1 MKVRLSM
8 LDNKTETGFTM
19 SMPSLTKEMPAIEPK
34 LSMPELAQETR
45 KTIYPI
51 RSNICASD
59 IPTMNLSRTLE
70 ADLTS
75 REKDLCGYWTE
86 SCLEISQKLLSL
98 TETDGVDSDFRYLNI
113 LQNKTTANS
122 WFSTTHN
129 SALKKNSLKTLFP
142 SSMFSPAAF
151 MDSGNT
157 LIKSKKIRI
166 YPSHNDIAMFKRY
179 LGLTR
184 YWFNQAVE
192 YLRQDGTKASIIE
205 VRKIQKL
212 ERPSWSLECPQRI
225 REHAM
230 FDACEAVKSAKL
242 KFKRTGTFQQVSF
255 RSKKDTKQR
264 FGFDKQS
271 LKDISVFRGSNK
283 ISFHSTEVINVE
295 KEGTEIVFENGRWFV
310 VTPVTC
316 NIKKPENQRL
326 GIVALDPGV
335 RTFQTYFNPL
345 VSGDIGRADFV
356 RIFRLCLRMDKIIS
370 KMTKADY
377 SGRKRL
383 KKARQ
388 RISWKIKDLIAE
400 IHHKTASFLVRCF
413 DTILIPTFAI
423 SNMVTKLRSK
433 TARAMLTWSHYKFKD
448 FLKFKAKEY
457 SCEVIEV
464 NEAYTSKTCSF
475 CGTMQN
481 IGSKGVFKCKCGIEV
496 NRDYNGARGIF
507 LKNISLALAAT
518 PSLSESLNCIS
529 KQLVTSY

>member
-1 MKVRLSM
+1 M
-8 LDNKTETGFTM
+8 LDRKMETDSTMSKDSLIKETG
-19 SMPSLTKEMPAIEPK
+19 SIEPK
-34 LSMPELAQETR
+34 LSMLELVQETR
-45 KTIYPI
+45 EMISPI
-51 RSNICASD
+51 RSNISENA
-59 IPTMNLSRTLE
+59 IHTMNLLKMLE
-70 ADLTS
+70 VDLTS
-75 REKDLCGYWTE
+75 KEKDLCGYWTE

-98 TETDGVDSDFRYLNI
+98 TETGGVGSDSRYLNI

-122 WFSTTHN
+122 WFSITHN
-129 SALKKNSLKTLFP
+129 SALKKSLLKTLFP
-142 SSMFSPAAF
+142 LSMFSHVAF
-151 MDSGNT
+151 TDSGNT

-166 YPSHNDIAMFKRY
+166 YPSNNDISRFKQY

-184 YWFNQAVE
+184 YWFNQAIE
-192 YLRQDGTKASIIE
+192 YLRQDGTKASIME
-205 VRKIQKL
+205 VRKIQKDNH
-212 ERPSWSLECPQRI
+212 PDWAYDCPQRI

-230 FDACEAVKSAKL
+230 IDACNAVKNAKVKCKL
-242 KFKRTGTFQQVSF
+242 TGEFQQLSF
-255 RSKKDTKQR
+255 RRKKDSKQR

-271 LKDISVFRGSNK
+271 LKDSSVFRGANK
-283 ISFHSTEVINVE
+283 ILFYSTEDINVE
-295 KEGTEIVFENGRWFV
+295 KEGTEIILENGRWFV

-335 RTFQTYFNPL
+335 RTFQTYFNPF
-345 VSGDIGRADFV
+345 VSGNIGRSDFA
-356 RIFRLCLRMDKIIS
+356 RIYRLCLRMDKIVS
-370 KMTKADY
+370 KMSTAEY

-433 TARAMLTWSHYKFKD
+433 PARAMLTWAHYKFKD

-518 PSLSESLNCIS
+518 PSLSESSNCIS
-529 KQLVTSY
+529 KQLVTSC